1 MSKGKK
7 VMLRN
12 FSDVTGFELD
22 FIDRMGSSKALSVK
36 KNDSELM
43 GSVAPSIN
51 AAVTDKD
58 AFDPFSTEK
67 GTDGSIAEKGA
78 QEEGNSVVPPV
89 DEAEI
94 AQSESKILDYHS

>member
-1 MSKGKK
+1 
-7 VMLRN
+7 
-12 FSDVTGFELD
+12 
-22 FIDRMGSSKALSVK
+22 
-36 KNDSELM
+36 M

-78 QEEGNSVVPPV
+78 QKEVNSIVPPV

-94 AQSESKILDYHS
+94 SQSPSKILDYHSQHRMCTYQPMEMVIIMILERDEYIAIEIKFV